1 MEYLLIIPLYF
12 ALGYLAMYILI
23 LLDRRIKSFE
33 NLFNDSLVEYLL
45 DDEEISKDEALIIES
60 ICWMVWPIFIIAVFI
75 HNLL

>member
-45 DDEEISKDEALIIES
+45 DDEEISKDEALIIKS